1 MTNFFLQSGKTV
13 LANFISDSTENPITE
28 QYRPT
33 HVVRILEFES
43 PNLNVNNRF
52 AKADVELWDASGN
65 HSFES
70 SWPAIAR
77 DAHGVVFV
85 FDPERERDAREL
97 EVFYSEFVQKRGV
110 SDAQC
115 VVFAHFKD
123 SGGGGRKGVKLCK
136 F

>member
-1 MTNFFLQSGKTV
+1 VLSNFL
-13 LANFISDSTENPITE
+13 SDSTETPISE
-28 QYRPT
+28 SYRPT

-43 PNLNVNNRF
+43 QNLNVNNRY

-70 SWPAIAR
+70 SWPAIQR
-77 DAHGVVFV
+77 DAHGVIFV
-85 FDPERERDAREL
+85 FDPEREQDAREL
-97 EVFYSEFVQKRGV
+97 EVFYSEFVEKRSI

-115 VVFAHFKD
+115 VVFAHFREGAA
-123 SGGGGRKGVKLCK
+123 GGGGRKGVKLCELLNYSNWN